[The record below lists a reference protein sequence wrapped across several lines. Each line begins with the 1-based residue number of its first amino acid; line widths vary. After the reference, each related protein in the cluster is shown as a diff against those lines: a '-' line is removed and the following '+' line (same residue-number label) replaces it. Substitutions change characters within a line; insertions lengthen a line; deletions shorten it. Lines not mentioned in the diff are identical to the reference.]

1 MNFLIVWAGYL
12 LIWIA
17 MDVGRKE
24 NSKVEIFSWNF
35 LLQVILV
42 SIGTGIIS
50 AMNQTP
56 CE

>member
-1 MNFLIVWAGYL
+1 MNFLIVWVGYL

-42 SIGTGIIS
+42 TIGIGIVS

>member
-1 MNFLIVWAGYL
+1 MNFLIVWAGYF
-12 LIWIA
+12 LIWVA

-42 SIGTGIIS
+42 TIGTGIVS
-50 AMNQTP
+50 AMTQTP

>member
-1 MNFLIVWAGYL
+1 MNFLIAWVGYF
-12 LIWIA
+12 LIWVA

-42 SIGTGIIS
+42 TIGTGIIS